1 MFCNVRKTSVI
12 PNKTADCLYAV
23 PLMLEEAGLA
33 SEVCKKLQLEERRPD
48 NHEWEEM
55 IKNIRNIKE
64 ENVVTIAIVGKY
76 IQLEDSYLSVA
87 ESITHAG
94 FANHVKTKIKF
105 IDSETVTKE
114 NAKVVLQ
121 GIDGIIVP
129 GGFGNRGIEGKIQ
142 TIRYARENKIPF
154 LGICLGMQMAV
165 VEFARD
171 VLGLEDANSAE
182 FDEICK
188 NPVIHIMD
196 AQIGINKKGGT
207 MRLGTYPCTIKDN
220 TIAKSIYGEN
230 NISERHRHRFEFN
243 NDYKERIEQAGM
255 ICSGASPDGRLVEI
269 VEIPSHPFFIA
280 GQFHPEF
287 KSRPNRPA
295 PLFKALVKAAMENK
309 KT

>member
-1 MFCNVRKTSVI
+1 
-12 PNKTADCLYAV
+12 
-23 PLMLEEAGLA
+23 
-33 SEVCKKLQLEERRPD
+33 
-48 NHEWEEM
+48 
-55 IKNIRNIKE
+55 
-64 ENVVTIAIVGKY
+64 
-76 IQLEDSYLSVA
+76 
-87 ESITHAG
+87 
-94 FANHVKTKIKF
+94 
-105 IDSETVTKE
+105 
-114 NAKVVLQ
+114 
-121 GIDGIIVP
+121 
-129 GGFGNRGIEGKIQ
+129 
-142 TIRYARENKIPF
+142 
-154 LGICLGMQMAV
+154 MAV

-295 PLFKALVKAAMENK
+295 PLFKALVKAAMEIK
-309 KT
+309 KD